1 MPDAGTAGSDTLL
14 GLDFGRRRLG
24 VAVGSSITGTANPL
38 STISVRDEGPDW
50 PALERLIGEWRP
62 SRLVLG
68 LPYNL
73 DGSEHA
79 LRPQVEDLAR
89 ELQARFEL
97 PVELV
102 DERLTSREAEARLR
116 EARSSGMR
124 RRRVDKEAVDAMAAA
139 LILEQYLGDQARD
152 GGDG

>member
-1 MPDAGTAGSDTLL
+1 MF

-24 VAVGSSITGTANPL
+24 VAIGSTMTGTANPL
-38 STISVRDEGPDW
+38 ATIPVRDDGPDW
-50 PALERLIGEWRP
+50 PALERLVAEWRP
-62 SRLVLG
+62 SQLVLG

-79 LRPQVEDLAR
+79 LRPAVEALAR
-89 ELQARFEL
+89 QLDARFGL
-97 PVELV
+97 PVEMV

-116 EARSSGMR
+116 EARASGLR
-124 RRRVDKEAVDAMAAA
+124 KRRVDKEAVDAMAAA
-139 LILEQYLGDQARD
+139 VILERFLDDQARD

>member
-1 MPDAGTAGSDTLL
+1 MPEPGTAGSDTLL

-24 VAVGSSITGTANPL
+24 VAIGSSITGTANPL
-38 STISVRDEGPDW
+38 STISVRDDGPDW
-50 PALERLIGEWRP
+50 PTLERLISEWRP
-62 SRLVLG
+62 GKLVLG

-79 LRPQVEDLAR
+79 LRPQVQDFAQ
-89 ELQARFEL
+89 ELQERFGL

-116 EARSSGMR
+116 DARSSGLR